1 MRDVKPEL
9 QPARSPDT
17 WQGNNF
23 YRHLNVIKGNA
34 MIFKYATF
42 LIYSVCSVRESLH
55 DVIQFELRVR
65 NVPRR
70 LLRNYYHL
78 HLLGLFPKKYGNEI
92 THNGSLA

>member
-34 MIFKYATF
+34 MIFK
-42 LIYSVCSVRESLH
+42 R
-55 DVIQFELRVR
+55 
-65 NVPRR
+65 
-70 LLRNYYHL
+70 
-78 HLLGLFPKKYGNEI
+78 I
-92 THNGSLA
+92 TLS